1 MGNSFKSIFDKINKK
16 KVKIKVIMLGLDN
29 AGKSTIL

>member
-1 MGNSFKSIFDKINKK
+1 MGNSFKKLIDKITLKK
-16 KVKIKVIMLGLDN
+16 IPIKVLMLGLDN